1 MCFAGDILLLDDL
14 MDAISRVVSQSK
26 QDWVLTAERWD
37 VDNLPTSSQGSLASS
52 PQRPSGQEVRD
63 HVKEHGQLHT

>member
-1 MCFAGDILLLDDL
+1 

-37 VDNLPTSSQGSLASS
+37 VDDLPRRPQGSLASS
-52 PQRPSGQEVRD
+52 SRRPSGQEVRQ